1 MRRPF
6 VIPTVSLALALV
18 PAVLFAQ
25 APAGQS
31 PTSQPPTSQQPTGQP
46 PAGQP
51 PAGQPPA
58 GQQPPAD
65 AAKPAAPKLTFK
77 TPAGM
82 LLVQVKPDQ
91 SAAFEEMIN
100 KLKTGTA
107 ASSDPQIKQQ
117 SQVKAYKSSEPGP
130 GGNVFYILLY
140 DPATPGSEYNWLD
153 VINKTLTPDQQR
165 APETREMY
173 QKYAASV
180 ATMNILNLTEV
191 K

>member
-6 VIPTVSLALALV
+6 VIPTFGLALALV

-25 APAGQS
+25 ATPPAQQPPS
-31 PTSQPPTSQQPTGQP
+31 QQPTSQQPTSQPPT
-46 PAGQP
+46 
-51 PAGQPPA
+51 

-65 AAKPAAPKLTFK
+65 ASKPAGPKLTFK

-91 SAAFEEMIN
+91 TAAFEEMIA
-100 KLKTGTA
+100 KLKSGTA
-107 ASSDPQIKQQ
+107 AASDPQVKAAGQL
-117 SQVKAYKSSEPGP
+117 KAYKSAEPGP
-130 GGNVFYILLY
+130 GGNVFYILVY
-140 DPATPGSEYNWLD
+140 DPATPGTEYNWLEI
-153 VINKTLTPDQQR
+153 INKTLTPEQQR
-165 APETREMY
+165 DPATREAFL
-173 QKYAASV
+173 KYAGSV

>member
-6 VIPTVSLALALV
+6 MISSFAVAVAIA
-18 PAVLFAQ
+18 PAMLFAQ
-25 APAGQS
+25 ATPPAQP
-31 PTSQPPTSQQPTGQP
+31 PTSQPPTSQQPAGQP

-58 GQQPPAD
+58 E
-65 AAKPAAPKLTFK
+65 AAKAPKLTFK
-77 TPAGM
+77 TTAGM

-91 SAAFEEMIN
+91 TAAFEEMIT

-107 ASSDPQIKQQ
+107 AATDPQVKQPG
-117 SQVKAYKSSEPGP
+117 QVKAYKSAEPGP

-140 DPATPGSEYNWLD
+140 DPATPGIEYNWLD
-153 VINKTLTPDQQR
+153 VINKTLTPEQQR
-165 APETREMY
+165 DPATREMY
-173 QKYAASV
+173 TRYAGSV
-180 ATMNILNLTEV
+180 ATMNILNLTEI